1 MTIQSKSRASFVRS
15 NLGEGPK
22 PQAEVS
28 SQSRGLEHEF
38 EWAHRPRRRRRRR
51 RRRIPPPLTR
61 PRARN
66 KAIAAVHACRLGSAA
81 AASLSRFG
89 RRHRGRAFGS

>member
-51 RRRIPPPLTR
+51 RIPPPLTR

-81 AASLSRFG
+81 ASLSRFG
-89 RRHRGRAFGS
+89 RRRRGRAFGS